1 MRNND
6 EIITIIKSAMK
17 EQNMSLSELARRV
30 GVAKSAVSRYLN
42 LTREFPLNRSEDFAK
57 ALSISTEYLLGFD
70 KSEQHEQPQ
79 LETLPVKKIP
89 VVSKISAGLP
99 IYSEENLIDYIYFA
113 TNKLN
118 SDKEEF
124 GLKVSGDS
132 MDKIFQDGD
141 IVVVEKDSV
150 VENGQLGVVMVNGYN
165 ATVKRVRYNGNQ
177 IILIPESNNQSHY
190 PQVYGNN
197 DEVKVVGRVV
207 ASQKLF

>member
-1 MRNND
+1 MKPD
-6 EIITIIKSAMK
+6 IKSRRK
-17 EQNMSLSELARRV
+17 E
-30 GVAKSAVSRYLN
+30 LN
-42 LTREFPLNRSEDFAK
+42 LTLEQVGDLVGVGKSTVRKWETGDIENMKRDKIVKLAK
-57 ALSISTEYLLGFD
+57 ALRVSPSYIMGIDE
-70 KSEQHEQPQ
+70 EQRQ

-150 VENGQLGVVMVNGYN
+150 VENGQLGVVMINGYN
-165 ATVKRVRYNGNQ
+165 ATVKRIRYNGDQ
-177 IILIPESNNQSHY
+177 IILIPESNNSSHY
-190 PQVYGNN
+190 PQVYGKD
-197 DEVKVVGRVV
+197 DEVKIIGRVV

>member
-1 MRNND
+1 MKPD
-6 EIITIIKSAMK
+6 IKS
-17 EQNMSLSELARRV
+17 RRME
-30 GVAKSAVSRYLN
+30 LN
-42 LTREFPLNRSEDFAK
+42 LTLEQVGDLVGVGKSTVRKWETGDIENMKRDKIVKLAK
-57 ALSISTEYLLGFD
+57 ALRVSPSYIMGIED
-70 KSEQHEQPQ
+70 EQPQ

-124 GLKVSGDS
+124 ALKVSGDS

-150 VENGQLGVVMVNGYN
+150 VENGQLGVVMINGYN
-165 ATVKRVRYNGNQ
+165 ATVKRIRYNGDQ
-177 IILIPESNNQSHY
+177 IILIPESNNTNHY
-190 PQVYGNN
+190 PQVYGKD
-197 DEVKVVGRVV
+197 DEVKIIGRVV
-207 ASQKLF
+207 ASQKIF

>member
-1 MRNND
+1 M
-6 EIITIIKSAMK
+6 ITIIKSAMK
-17 EQNMSLSELARRV
+17 EQDMSLSELARRV

-89 VVSKISAGLP
+89 VVSKVSAGLP

-150 VENGQLGVVMVNGYN
+150 VENGQLGVVMINGYN
-165 ATVKRVRYNGNQ
+165 ATVKRIRYNGDQ
-177 IILIPESNNQSHY
+177 IILIPESNNSSHY
-190 PQVYGNN
+190 PQVYGKN
-197 DEVKVVGRVV
+197 DEVKIIGRVV

>member
-1 MRNND
+1 MLGNKQVMAKNISRL
-6 EIITIIKSAMK
+6 MK
-17 EQNMSLSELARRV
+17 ENNVGRKKLSDDLKVKYTTLSDWINAKTYPRIDKIELLADYF
-30 GVAKSAVSRYLN
+30 KVSKADLVEDKE
-42 LTREFPLNRSEDFAK
+42 REA
-57 ALSISTEYLLGFD
+57 
-70 KSEQHEQPQ
+70 

-165 ATVKRVRYNGNQ
+165 ATVKRIRYNGDQ

-190 PQVYGNN
+190 PQVYGKN

>member
-1 MRNND
+1 MKPD
-6 EIITIIKSAMK
+6 IKSRRK
-17 EQNMSLSELARRV
+17 E
-30 GVAKSAVSRYLN
+30 LN
-42 LTREFPLNRSEDFAK
+42 LTLEQVGDLVGVGKSTVRKWETGDIENMKRDKIVKLAK
-57 ALSISTEYLLGFD
+57 ALRVSPSYIMGIE
-70 KSEQHEQPQ
+70 EEQPQ

-141 IVVVEKDSV
+141 IVVVEKDSI
-150 VENGQLGVVMVNGYN
+150 VENGQLGVVMINGYN
-165 ATVKRVRYNGNQ
+165 ATVKRIRYKGDQ
-177 IILIPESNNQSHY
+177 VILIPESNNTNHY
-190 PQVYGNN
+190 PQVYGKD
-197 DEVKVVGRVV
+197 DEVKIIGRVV

>member
-17 EQNMSLSELARRV
+17 EQDMSLSELARRV

-89 VVSKISAGLP
+89 VVSKVSAGLP

-150 VENGQLGVVMVNGYN
+150 VENGQLGVVMINGYN
-165 ATVKRVRYNGNQ
+165 ATVKRIRYNGDQ
-177 IILIPESNNQSHY
+177 IILIPESNNSSHY
-190 PQVYGNN
+190 PQVYGKD
-197 DEVKVVGRVV
+197 DEVKIIGRVV

>member
-1 MRNND
+1 MTKEKDLKRLMELKSGSIKAFSE
-6 EIITIIKSAMK
+6 EIGLAYTTVRSILERGVFNAKVENVIKICK
-17 EQNMSLSELARRV
+17 
-30 GVAKSAVSRYLN
+30 GLN
-42 LTREFPLNRSEDFAK
+42 IKPEEIVD
-57 ALSISTEYLLGFD
+57 I
-70 KSEQHEQPQ
+70 EQPQ

-89 VVSKISAGLP
+89 VVSQISAGLP

-118 SDKEEF
+118 ADKEEF

-150 VENGQLGVVMVNGYN
+150 VENGQLGVVLINGYN
-165 ATVKRVRYNGNQ
+165 ATVKRIRYNGDQ
-177 IILIPESNNQSHY
+177 IILIPESNNSSHY
-190 PQVYGNN
+190 PQVYGKN
-197 DEVKVVGRVV
+197 DEVKIIGRVV

>member
-1 MRNND
+1 M
-6 EIITIIKSAMK
+6 ITIIKSAMK
-17 EQNMSLSELARRV
+17 EQDMSLSELARRV

-42 LTREFPLNRSEDFAK
+42 LTREFPLNRSKDFAK

-70 KSEQHEQPQ
+70 KSEQQHEQQ

-89 VVSKISAGLP
+89 VVSQISAGLP

-141 IVVVEKDSV
+141 IVVVEKDSI
-150 VENGQLGVVMVNGYN
+150 VENGQLGVVMINGYN
-165 ATVKRVRYNGNQ
+165 GTVKRVRYNDDQ
-177 IILIPESNNQSHY
+177 IILIPESNNPSHY
-190 PQVYGNN
+190 PQVYSKN
-197 DEVKVVGRVV
+197 DEVKIIGRVV